1 MSGSS
6 VVVRPLVEGDLDRA
20 DRIFRTA
27 FGTFLGVPE
36 PAQFFGD
43 ADVVHTRWRTYPTA
57 AFAAE
62 LDGELVGSNFASD
75 WGSIGFFGP
84 LTVRPD
90 HWDQGIGRRLLEPT
104 MDLLS
109 WWQVRHLGLF
119 TFAES
124 TKHIGLY
131 QSFGFWPR
139 YLTAVMAAPVVA
151 PPKAVSYRR
160 YSELVLHYPGDPGDA
175 VRDLTDAVYEGL
187 DLGREI
193 GAVLDQRLGETVL
206 IDDATGLQGVAICH
220 IGAGSEAGSGRCH
233 VKFAAVRPGRGAARS
248 FGRLIDA
255 CHDLAATEG
264 ATLLSTGVNFA
275 REKAYTALR
284 RRGFRSQ
291 MQGVTMHRPNEPG
304 YDRSTSYV
312 LDDWR

>member
-20 DRIFRTA
+20 DRVYRTA
-27 FGTFLGVPE
+27 FGTFRGAPE
-36 PAQFFGD
+36 PEQFFGD

-62 LDGELVGSNFASD
+62 VDGELVGSNFASD

-104 MDLLS
+104 MDLFS
-109 WWQVRHLGLF
+109 RWQVRHLGLF

-124 TKHIGLY
+124 TKHVGLY

-151 PPKAVSYRR
+151 PSKAVPYRR
-160 YSELVLHYPGDPGDA
+160 YSELALHYPGDPRDA
-175 VRDLTDAVYEGL
+175 VRELTEAVYEGL

-193 GAVLDQRLGETVL
+193 GAVRDQRLGETVL
-206 IDDATGLQGVAICH
+206 IDDATGLQGVGGLSYRCGKRGRQRPLPREVRGGTPRSH
-220 IGAGSEAGSGRCH
+220 CGAFVCTAHRRLSGPRRSRACLPAFHRCQL
-233 VKFAAVRPGRGAARS
+233 RP
-248 FGRLIDA
+248 
-255 CHDLAATEG
+255 
-264 ATLLSTGVNFA
+264 
-275 REKAYTALR
+275 
-284 RRGFRSQ
+284 
-291 MQGVTMHRPNEPG
+291 
-304 YDRSTSYV
+304 
-312 LDDWR
+312 